1 MFFTFLKLYKW
12 YQIAQNITD
21 SYSSV
26 MLRKYT
32 NIVPSTKW
40 KVSIFGVFLI
50 RIFPHSDWIQRNTL
64 YLIFFGIVEF
74 FFFFTKLKKNKVE
87 SCATNFL
94 IKLRF
99 MILLIAAFSLIFK
112 QKVTGSLGRRTVPRA
127 NQMSNGEWTGS
138 YISQIIRCMASAFIP
153 DQSNHYIH
161 VNEQLFNEMMLLYMT
176 RVP

>member
-26 MLRKYT
+26 ILRKYT

-50 RIFPHSDWIQRNTL
+50 RIFPHSDWIQRNTP
-64 YLIFFGIVEF
+64 YLIFFGIVF

-94 IKLRF
+94 IKLCF

-112 QKVTGSLGRRTVPRA
+112 QKVTGSLGRSRVPK
-127 NQMSNGEWTGS
+127 G
-138 YISQIIRCMASAFIP
+138 
-153 DQSNHYIH
+153 QSN
-161 VNEQLFNEMMLLYMT
+161 VQWRMNW
-176 RVP
+176 